1 MVFSE
6 MSLLEKAMNLAYF
19 ELMGDA
25 ENLNYETEKYLAITA
40 EEIRGQA
47 QKIFRH
53 ENLSTLVYLAEEV
66 AETATV

>member
-25 ENLNYETEKYLAITA
+25 ENLNHETEKYLAITA
-40 EEIRGQA
+40 EEVREQA
-47 QKIFRH
+47 QKIFRRK
-53 ENLSTLVYLAEEV
+53 NLSTLVYLAEEV

>member
-25 ENLNYETEKYLAITA
+25 ENLNHETEKHLAITA
-40 EEIRGQA
+40 EEVREQA
-47 QKIFRH
+47 QKIFRRK
-53 ENLSTLVYLAEEV
+53 NLSTLVYLAEEV

>member
-1 MVFSE
+1 MVFAE

-25 ENLNYETEKYLAITA
+25 ENLNHETEKYLAITA
-40 EEIRGQA
+40 EEIKEQA
-47 QKIFRH
+47 RKIFRK

-66 AETATV
+66 AETV